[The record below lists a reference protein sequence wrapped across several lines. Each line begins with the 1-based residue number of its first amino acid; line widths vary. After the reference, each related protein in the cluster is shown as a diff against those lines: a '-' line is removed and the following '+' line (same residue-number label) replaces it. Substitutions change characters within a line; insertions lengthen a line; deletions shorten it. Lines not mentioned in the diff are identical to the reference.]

1 MLITLCKPFF
11 TDTRLVAMKAIVLN
25 VTSEYLL
32 SAEVRKSVTFSAVDQ
47 QPKISDLM
55 ALLDFAQETL

>member
-1 MLITLCKPFF
+1 
-11 TDTRLVAMKAIVLN
+11 MKAIVLN